1 MRRIEL
7 DASMLADARRD
18 DTLVRRDD
26 AVLSVEGP
34 GAETC
39 LQGLLTC
46 DIVKDAPPLRWG
58 AVLSPKGMIIT
69 DLWIARDAE
78 RFHLVVPRE
87 GVDALRDVFR
97 RSLPPRLARVIDR
110 SEELVAWWAMGAAAD
125 VAGGF
130 TVVPLVPAPFSRL
143 IVAPRGAERRGT
155 VLPPEVGDAFALLQG
170 WPALGHEIDDRTL
183 PQEVRFDELR
193 GVDYDKGCY
202 VGQETVARLH
212 FRGHA
217 NRTLRAITGT
227 GAPPESTTIVDAS
240 GKDVGTVAS
249 LLVTDA
255 AWCASSR
262 LRREVATGSDVRVS
276 GVSARVQEFPLTVL
290 LPENTTPRIT

>member
-1 MRRIEL
+1 MQRIEL
-7 DASMLADARRD
+7 DATMLRELRRD
-18 DTLVRRDD
+18 DALVSRDD

-34 GAETC
+34 GAEAC

-58 AVLSPKGMIIT
+58 AVLTPKGMIIT

-78 RFHLVVPRE
+78 RFHLVAPRN
-87 GVDALRDVFR
+87 GVDALREVFK
-97 RSLPPRLARVIDR
+97 RSLPPRLARASDR
-110 SEELVAWWAMGAAAD
+110 SDEMRAWWAMGDAAD
-125 VAGGF
+125 VAGGTSF
-130 TVVPLVPAPFSRL
+130 TPTVPAPFKRL
-143 IVAPRGAERRGT
+143 ILAPREAEARGRT
-155 VLPPEVGDAFALLQG
+155 LPSQAGDAHALLQG

-217 NRTLRAITGT
+217 NRTLRAMAGRGAVPGDDIVSLGVKEVGRAARLLIVNDAWIATG
-227 GAPPESTTIVDAS
+227 
-240 GKDVGTVAS
+240 
-249 LLVTDA
+249 
-255 AWCASSR
+255 R
-262 LRREVATGSDVRVS
+262 LRREVAVGQGVTTGGAEATVT
-276 GVSARVQEFPLTVL
+276 EFPVAT
-290 LPENTTPRIT
+290 